1 MKWLHLSDIHYN
13 PKNDGRSTQQLRDK
27 LPQYI
32 IDKKITADYL
42 FVTGD
47 FRHAKY
53 QKDDDGTTAKNAVQ
67 FILRIADA
75 ARIDHSNIYIVP
87 GNHDL
92 SRSEDKLRI
101 NEIKNCYNAHDG
113 RFQDRDL
120 IFLKERFVF
129 FQQIVSELKAQGVP
143 APLPEKHS
151 YWHGV
156 TEIPECNLL
165 FLNTCIICN
174 SNEDRGSLIIG
185 NYDLYHCLEELRQ
198 KSPLKPVI
206 VLAHHGMDNFRT
218 DERKAVEN
226 LFRDYPIK
234 LYLCGDAHTP
244 WRRSTNKFVE
254 ITMGGLLQD
263 NNVRTVFS
271 VGEMEKEKIQIKAH
285 EWDADTNRWG
295 EYTQLNDELNEIF
308 GCVGQSNQKML
319 DPLHLQLRNQF
330 KRVRNRDRE
339 RVSEEAISLA
349 SVLWETFQD
358 GYAGIYLLDLA
369 RLRNDTST
377 IEKLYVALNK
387 SEELTI
393 RTAVKKWYL
402 KWGEIK

>member
-1 MKWLHLSDIHYN
+1 M
-13 PKNDGRSTQQLRDK
+13 
-27 LPQYI
+27 
-32 IDKKITADYL
+32 
-42 FVTGD
+42 
-47 FRHAKY
+47 
-53 QKDDDGTTAKNAVQ
+53 
-67 FILRIADA
+67 
-75 ARIDHSNIYIVP
+75 
-87 GNHDL
+87 
-92 SRSEDKLRI
+92 
-101 NEIKNCYNAHDG
+101 
-113 RFQDRDL
+113 
-120 IFLKERFVF
+120 
-129 FQQIVSELKAQGVP
+129 SELKAQGVP

-156 TEIPECNLL
+156 TETPECNLL

-295 EYTQLNDELNEIF
+295 EYTQLNDELNDIF

-393 RTAVKKWYL
+393 RTAVKKWYM